1 MASQRVVDAASL
13 RRRFKC
19 ERDAIRFADHRRPV
33 RSQYAAKI
41 FTGTPPSRNA
51 PTVGEQPAVAA
62 PMTGHERARP
72 AAVRKPAFWVL
83 ASMPASLGHPG
94 QRSVLDDRQLPTELT
109 RHCVPTQQPSTR
121 RPWLGK
127 ANDRQITGRLSRVT
141 DAVVEEVADC

>member
-1 MASQRVVDAASL
+1 
-13 RRRFKC
+13 RR
-19 ERDAIRFADHRRPV
+19 
-33 RSQYAAKI
+33 
-41 FTGTPPSRNA
+41 
-51 PTVGEQPAVAA
+51 
-62 PMTGHERARP
+62 

-121 RPWLGK
+121 LPWLGK

-141 DAVVEEVADC
+141 DTVVEEGADCQDRPLDRVYPGDLYRCAGDQDQRQGGRQPAGLPGQR